1 MVIINSNYAPE
12 EPKEDDYDD
21 EEFFDEV
28 LADDLRHKNF

>member
-12 EPKEDDYDD
+12 EPKEDDD

-28 LADDLRHKNF
+28 LADDLRHKNY

>member
-12 EPKEDDYDD
+12 EPKEDDDED